1 MAVKSL
7 AIAHR
12 DPPAPVPAL
21 APARGVA
28 VADFAG
34 VFASDSAGVAAGLP
48 RGMMLGFGR
57 GPDLLRD
64 SLRDSV
70 PAPAVYNGRAG
81 QLAVTIP
88 RLDTDIDVDGTLTAP
103 AWQHAAV
110 LTGFSEYLP
119 VDGQVAADSTE
130 VLVWYSHSAIYFG
143 IRAYEPHG
151 AVHAALANRD
161 AIDADDNVQLL
172 LSPFLHSRQALVFAV
187 NPFGVQEDG
196 TITEGATSQSG
207 FGVTNLTGPPPT
219 DLSPDFVYESKGHLT
234 PFGYEVVV
242 RIPFRSIKYQSA
254 ATQDW
259 GLNIIRRVQH
269 SGISDSW
276 YPAKLA
282 AASFLAQA
290 GTLDGLTGL
299 QRGLTLDLNPF
310 VTENVAG
317 SGVVAPGAGWQ
328 YSAERPQ
335 LGTNVRWGITNN
347 LTLNGTYRPDFAE
360 VESDATQ
367 LVLDPRQAVQYPEK
381 RPFFL
386 EGLEQFDT
394 PNNLIYTRQI
404 VAPIDAAKLVGKIGN
419 ISVAYLGAQDD
430 EGSPAA
436 GGLGHPTFDI
446 LRMQQPLGEASQ
458 AGVALTDKE
467 NGGSYNGMASAD
479 ARFTFL
485 KLYSIAVQAAGSS
498 TRGDTAQAFY
508 GPSAAPSLQATA
520 GPLWETHFVRAGRT
534 FGLNYDVIGIDPEF
548 VAASGFISRAG
559 VGNMVLDH
567 RFTLYGPPTGLLQT
581 IGADV
586 MMNDTWDYRRFTSA
600 QAPEDRRYHF
610 TGITSLR
617 GGWNIQAGIYF
628 ESYGY
633 DPTLYG
639 NYFLGHIGPHDTTY
653 TKFVGTPT
661 IPNTDYVL
669 QIATP
674 EFSKFDLSLLQL
686 GGRDENFFEWS
697 AADIFVTELTM
708 DYRPTG
714 KLRAQLMYNAQIY
727 LRHDD
732 GTAVARTLIPR
743 LDVEYQLSRPIF
755 FRIVAQYDAAYQDSL
770 RDDARTEL
778 PIFTFNPATGTYTRA
793 GLSNSNQL
801 QVSGLF
807 SYQPVPGTVAFIGYG
822 NNLDEPEAFHFT
834 TLRRT
839 ADNFFVKFSYLFRL

>member
-1 MAVKSL
+1 VLLLLGAAMAVKSL

-21 APARGVA
+21 APA
-28 VADFAG
+28 
-34 VFASDSAGVAAGLP
+34 
-48 RGMMLGFGR
+48 
-57 GPDLLRD
+57 
-64 SLRDSV
+64 
-70 PAPAVYNGRAG
+70 PAPAFAPALASGGPGDTLSAPVIYNGRQG
-81 QLAVTIP
+81 QLTVKIP
-88 RLDTDIDVDGTLTAP
+88 RLDADIDVDGTLTAP

-119 VDGQVAADSTE
+119 VDGQPADDSTE

-143 IRAYEPHG
+143 VRAYEPHG

-161 AIDADDNVQLL
+161 AIDADDNIQLIL
-172 LSPFLHSRQALVFAV
+172 TPFLHSRQALVFAV

-242 RIPFRSIKYQSA
+242 RIPFRSIKFQSA
-254 ATQDW
+254 TTQDW
-259 GLNIIRRVQH
+259 GLNIVRKVQH
-269 SGISDSW
+269 SGVSDTW
-276 YPAKLA
+276 YPTKLA
-282 AASFLAQA
+282 AASFIAQA
-290 GTLDGLTGL
+290 GTLTGLTGME
-299 QRGLTLDLNPF
+299 RGLVLDLNPF
-310 VTENVAG
+310 VTETV
-317 SGVVAPGAGWQ
+317 SGDSVPAPDRGWHYNAEHPQFGA
-328 YSAERPQ
+328 
-335 LGTNVRWGITNN
+335 NVRWGITNN

-367 LVLDPRQAVQYPEK
+367 LVLDPRNAVEYPEK

-394 PNNLIYTRQI
+394 PNTLIYTRQI
-404 VAPIDAAKLVGKIGN
+404 EAPIDAVKLVGKIGN
-419 ISVAYLGAQDD
+419 VNVAYLGAQDD
-430 EGSPAA
+430 EGSPAS

-446 LRMQQPLGEASQ
+446 LRAQQPLGEASQ
-458 AGVALTDKE
+458 VGVALTDKE
-467 NGGSYNGMASAD
+467 NGGSFNRMASAD
-479 ARFTFL
+479 ARFTFD
-485 KLYSIAVQAAGSS
+485 KVYSIAVQAAGSS
-498 TRGDTAQAFY
+498 TRGDTAQAIY
-508 GPSAAPSLQATA
+508 GPTATPSLQATE

-534 FGLNYDVIGIDPEF
+534 FGLNYDVTGIDPEF

-559 VGNMVLDH
+559 VANATLDH
-567 RFTLYGPPTGLLQT
+567 RFTFYGPPSSLLQT
-581 IGADV
+581 IGGDV
-586 MMNDTWDYRRFTSA
+586 ALIDTWDYRRFTSA

-610 TGITSLR
+610 TGITTLR
-617 GGWNIQAGIYF
+617 GGWNIQAGIFF

-639 NYFLGHIGPHDTTY
+639 NYFLGHIGAHDTTY

-661 IPNTDYVL
+661 IPNTDYVI

-674 EFSKFDLSLLQL
+674 EFSKFDLTVLQL

-697 AADIFVTELTM
+697 AADIFITELTL
-708 DYRPTG
+708 DYRPTD

-755 FRIVAQYDAAYQDSL
+755 FRIIAQYDAAYQDSL

-778 PIFTFNPATGTYTRA
+778 PIFTFNPATGAYTRA

-801 QVSGLF
+801 QLSGLF

-822 NNLDEPEAFHFT
+822 NNLDEADAFHFT

-839 ADNFFVKFSYLFRL
+839 ADSFFVKFSYLFRL

>member
-1 MAVKSL
+1 VLLILGAAMAVKSL

-21 APARGVA
+21 APARGA
-28 VADFAG
+28 ATG
-34 VFASDSAGVAAGLP
+34 VPSRVSAGVAAGLP
-48 RGMMLGFGR
+48 PGMMLGFGR
-57 GPDLLRD
+57 GPD
-64 SLRDSV
+64 SL
-70 PAPAVYNGRAG
+70 PAPVVYNGRAG
-81 QLAVTIP
+81 QLTAKIP
-88 RLDTDIDVDGTLTAP
+88 RLDADIDVDGTLTAP

-119 VDGQVAADSTE
+119 IDGQPTADSTD
-130 VLVWYSHSAIYFG
+130 VLVWYSRSAIYFG

-161 AIDADDNVQLL
+161 AIDADDNVQLIL
-172 LSPFLHSRQALVFAV
+172 TPFLHSRQALVFAV

-196 TITEGATSQSG
+196 TITEGTSSQSG

-254 ATQDW
+254 ETQDW
-259 GLNIIRRVQH
+259 GLNIVRKVRH
-269 SGISDSW
+269 SGTTDTW
-276 YPAKLA
+276 YPTKLA

-290 GTLDGLTGL
+290 GTLAGLTKL
-299 QRGLTLDLNPF
+299 ERGLVLDLNPF

-317 SGVVAPGAGWQ
+317 SGQAPPAEGWH

-335 LGTNVRWGITNN
+335 VGANVRWGITNN

-367 LVLDPRQAVQYPEK
+367 LVLDPRNAIQYPEK

-386 EGLEQFDT
+386 EGLEQFNT

-404 VAPIDAAKLVGKIGN
+404 VAPIDAVKLVGKIGN
-419 ISVAYLGAQDD
+419 MNVAYLGAQDD

-436 GGLGHPTFDI
+436 GGLGHPTYNI

-458 AGVALTDKE
+458 VGVAVTDKE
-467 NGGSYNGMASAD
+467 NGGSYNRLASAD

-485 KLYSIAVQAAGSS
+485 KLYSVAVQAAGSS
-498 TRGDTAQAFY
+498 TRGDTAQAIY
-508 GPSAAPSLQATA
+508 GPSVAPSLQATA

-534 FGLNYDVIGIDPEF
+534 FQLNYDVTGIDPEF

-559 VGNMVLDH
+559 VANANLDH
-567 RFTLYGPPTGLLQT
+567 RFTFYGPPTGLFQT
-581 IGADV
+581 FGGDV
-586 MMNDTWDYRRFTSA
+586 AMVDTWEYRRFTSA

-617 GGWNIQAGIYF
+617 GGWNIQAAIYF

-661 IPNTDYVL
+661 IPNTDYIF

-686 GGRDENFFEWS
+686 AGRDENFFEWS
-697 AADIFVTELTM
+697 AADIYVTELTANW
-708 DYRPTG
+708 RPTD

-727 LRHDD
+727 LRHTD
-732 GTAVARTLIPR
+732 GSAVARTFIPR

-755 FRIVAQYDAAYQDSL
+755 FRIVGQYVAAYQDSL

-778 PIFTFNPATGTYTRA
+778 PVFTFNPATGTYTRA
-793 GLSNSNQL
+793 GLSSSNQL

-822 NNLDEPEAFHFT
+822 NNLAEPDAFHFT

-839 ADNFFVKFSYLFRL
+839 ADSFFVKFSYLFRL

>member
-1 MAVKSL
+1 M
-7 AIAHR
+7 
-12 DPPAPVPAL
+12 
-21 APARGVA
+21 
-28 VADFAG
+28 ADFAG

-161 AIDADDNVQLL
+161 AIDADDNVQLI

-467 NGGSYNGMASAD
+467 NGGSYNRMASAD